1 MGILSRAT
9 KSIARRKT
17 RAIIV
22 IVALSLALTM
32 LIVLP
37 PSIQARQDITRQA
50 VDYFV
55 DINDIV
61 TSSVTLSATEIQ
73 CGYPIDFDPNIVFS
87 ASPGEA
93 IWLTQPLMN
102 QTIYSKILQI
112 PDVTNVIPIL
122 EVRSNPNRVYPI
134 QGVPLENNSYQMDP
148 TILPTNITAGRNL
161 EAGDTGVVVLDE
173 WTARLIINPDVAAW
187 ISDTGDV
194 GVNETTREKLV
205 AMVGATITIEGH
217 EFTVVGL
224 EGQSFITHGVI
235 MSLADAWEITNNTG
249 KAWQYKIFADDIN
262 NVNTITARIQSI
274 DPNLEVT
281 SGVSQQNIA
290 EPLKNQF
297 TSLTQ
302 TAQNN
307 LNQIQGTGLM
317 EICIAVVAD
326 TAIILFLMLYSVR
339 ERTKEIGTLKA
350 MGASNGTVL
359 GQFMTEGVLLSLI
372 AAVIAIALSVF
383 VLPMLASWL
392 LPMPIQTGL
401 SIGSVSMSNQ
411 TLIIQPGSVSF
422 GKDPVLPGYETNII
436 AASITPQILLIGLAV
451 ALLLGALGSLYP
463 ALKAARTKP
472 AEAMRYE

>member
-9 KSIARRKT
+9 RNLARRKT
-17 RAIIV
+17 RAVLV
-22 IVALSLALTM
+22 IAALSLALTM

-55 DINDIV
+55 EINDYV
-61 TSSVTLSATEIQ
+61 TSTVTLSATEIQ
-73 CGYPIDFDPNIVFS
+73 CSYPVGFDPEIVFS
-87 ASPGEA
+87 GKDV
-93 IWLTQPLMN
+93 WFTQPLMN
-102 QTIYSKILQI
+102 DTIYSQVLSI
-112 PDVTNVIPIL
+112 PDIINVIPL
-122 EVRSNPNRVYPI
+122 LRVLGTPDRPYAI
-134 QGVPLENNSYQMDP
+134 TGVPLDNASYQMDR

-161 EAGDTGVVVLDE
+161 EVGDKGVVVLDL
-173 WTARLIINPDVAAW
+173 WTAQMIINPNIRAW
-187 ISDTGDV
+187 LSDTGELV
-194 GVNETTREKLV
+194 LNETTIEKLT
-205 AMVGATITIEGH
+205 AMVGGTITIEGH

-224 EGQSFITHGVI
+224 AGESLTTGGAI
-235 MSLADAWEITNNTG
+235 MSLADAWEITNTTG
-249 KAWQYKIFADDIN
+249 QAWQYRIFADDIN

-274 DPNLEVT
+274 DPKLEVT

-290 EPLKNQF
+290 EPLKNQI
-297 TSLTQ
+297 TTLTQ

-307 LNQIQGTGLM
+307 LNQIQGIGLM
-317 EICIAVVAD
+317 EIGIAVVAA

-350 MGASNGTVL
+350 MGAGNGTIL

-383 VLPMLASWL
+383 VLPLLASLL
-392 LPMPIQTGL
+392 LPAPVAFGP
-401 SIGSVSMSNQ
+401 SIGPVSMSNQ
-411 TLIIQPGSVSF
+411 TLILYPDGVYFGDDPNFIPGQES
-422 GKDPVLPGYETNII
+422 NII
-436 AASITPQILLIGLAV
+436 AASITPQILLMGLGA
-451 ALLLGALGSLYP
+451 ALLLGALGTLYP